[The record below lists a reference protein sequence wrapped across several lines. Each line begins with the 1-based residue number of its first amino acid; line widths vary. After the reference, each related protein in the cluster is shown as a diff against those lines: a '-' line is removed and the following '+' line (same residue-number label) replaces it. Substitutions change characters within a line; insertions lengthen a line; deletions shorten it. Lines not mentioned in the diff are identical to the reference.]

1 MSVPV
6 DTETMKVC
14 EAADD
19 KASSPKDNV
28 ATKSEATDQ
37 SQSSKDVHGSSNN
50 KRDVQVKIDK
60 NAFTL
65 KSGAAFESIQS
76 QQEAGMLF
84 YIGVWFEFKFL
95 NIHQHKN
102 ER

>member
-1 MSVPV
+1 MRMSVPV

-19 KASSPKDNV
+19 KASSPKDKV

-76 QQEAGMLF
+76 QQEAEMLQS
-84 YIGVWFEFKFL
+84 EKTK
-95 NIHQHKN
+95 HKALY
-102 ER
+102 

>member
-1 MSVPV
+1 MRMSVPV

-28 ATKSEATDQ
+28 ATKSEAADQ

-65 KSGAAFESIQS
+65 KSGAAYPVTTTSRNV
-76 QQEAGMLF
+76 ALH
-84 YIGVWFEFKFL
+84 WRL
-95 NIHQHKN
+95 N
-102 ER
+102 

>member
-37 SQSSKDVHGSSNN
+37 SSKDVHGSSNN

-65 KSGAAFESIQS
+65 KSGAACVSS
-76 QQEAGMLF
+76 HNKKQECCFTLASD
-84 YIGVWFEFKFL
+84 
-95 NIHQHKN
+95 
-102 ER
+102 